1 VAHERNVGNAMDNIR
16 SLTALRAVAASTVVY
31 FHIMSPTGHAFGEFG
46 VDIFFVISGF
56 VIAMVVNIKGQSPAP
71 FLASRIARIVPLYW
85 ILTILVLVIAIA
97 HPNLLNSSTGGLSD
111 FLMSLFFIPYKKANG
126 LIHPLLFVGWTL
138 NYEMAFYLIASL
150 ALFAKKN
157 KTIIISSLVFVVVAL
172 CRISGDS
179 STAVVFF
186 SSERMLEFVMGM
198 CAWEIFRRGLRVSP
212 LLAAATI
219 AALYGMMAAFE
230 LNHNTFSPLIRNGI
244 PSFAIVILATSL
256 EPWLSNGWFTRLITF
271 VGEAS
276 YATYLSHPYVVEG
289 FRRVLPIISHGMAI
303 TSPAGTALTVIFALM
318 VGSVLYICVDKPM
331 HAAARR
337 SSVRLLPR
345 RTPAEATASLG
356 VVD

>member
-1 VAHERNVGNAMDNIR
+1 MDNIR
-16 SLTALRAVAASTVVY
+16 SLTALRAVAACTVVY

-56 VIAMVVNIKGQSPAP
+56 VIAMVVNTKRQSPAP

-85 ILTILVLVIAIA
+85 ILTILVLGIAIA
-97 HPNLLNSSTGGLSD
+97 RPNLLNSSTGSLSS

-138 NYEMAFYLIASL
+138 NYEMAFYLIASM
-150 ALFAKKN
+150 ALFAREN
-157 KTIIISSLVFVVVAL
+157 KTIIISCLVFAVFAL

-179 STAVVFF
+179 STAVAFY

-198 CAWEIFRRGLRVSP
+198 CAWEIFRRGFRVSP
-212 LLAAATI
+212 LLAAAAI
-219 AALYGMMAAFE
+219 IALYAMMAAFE
-230 LNHNTFSPLIRNGI
+230 LNHATFSPLLRNGI
-244 PSFAIVILATSL
+244 PSFAMIILATSL
-256 EPWLSNGWFTRLITF
+256 ETWFSNGWFTRLITF
-271 VGEAS
+271 VGDAS

-289 FRRVLPIISHGMAI
+289 FRRLFPIMSRGMAI
-303 TSPAGTALTVIFALM
+303 TSPVGTTLTVIFALM

-337 SSVRLLPR
+337 SIVRLFPR
-345 RTPAEATASLG
+345 RKPAEATASLG